1 MNKRQIEVEKAKLKE
16 EAKKVKELK
25 AIYQKA
31 IKDIAE
37 KIEISNG
44 KIAVLLANWDDL
56 SDDEKSIYQSQIYQK
71 NFQNALRTQLDG
83 YVNALQAGQYESI
96 DEYMRSCYEIGYTG
110 AMYDLA
116 GQGIPLIMPI
126 DEKQVVTAMYVNSK
140 ISKRLYAKLGEDVE
154 ALKKKIAS
162 TLSRGIAT
170 ADSYANIARNI
181 ASDSNVGFN
190 RAMRITRTEG
200 HRVQAQS
207 AMDACYKA
215 RGAGADIVKQ
225 WDATLDGRTRP
236 SHRMVDGEIKEL
248 EEPFSNGLM
257 YPGDPNGSAAE
268 VINCRCA
275 LMQRGRYELDEDEL
289 EVLKERAA
297 FFGLD
302 KTKDFNDYK
311 KKYLKAV
318 DVVSVGVPKPAKAFT
333 PAKTI
338 REAEE
343 YVKQFVDDKQFG
355 AVGVSLKGIGIDA
368 ANAVNEVLTE
378 LFNDYDVGKLGGVI
392 APNGNTKLGKLVANA
407 KAAYSPLRK
416 SLMLNKQT
424 FKSLKTVAKD
434 VVEEK
439 RLIADY
445 IKNPKSFTFAN
456 KRAEAVTKASVV
468 SGRAT
473 VPETVEDIINHEFGH
488 TFEKAILQM
497 DNYNL
502 IKANMSKYAEKIS
515 GYATTEMGEYI
526 AESFAAYRKGEKIID
541 PELKKAFE
549 KLNKSKITA
558 ADSSKKDIVKIG
570 NGSIIV
576 TDKQFGMKAG
586 QHAKDYGL
594 DPSKT
599 EDREKLRAIIDD
611 VVTNH
616 DEVRIGSWRGQSEE
630 CYFWIKDGDVV
641 VSTVESKRFVTIMK
655 GRMDHAGLEK
665 ARRTEV

>member
-71 NFQNALRTQLDG
+71 NFQNSLRTQLDS
-83 YVNALQAGQYESI
+83 YMNALQAGQYESI
-96 DEYMRSCYEIGYTG
+96 DEYMRSCYEIGYAG

-207 AMDACYKA
+207 AMDVCYKA
-215 RGAGADIVKQ
+215 RDAGADIVKQ
-225 WDATLDGRTRP
+225 WDATLDGRTRL

-275 LMQRGRYELDEDEL
+275 LMQRGRHELDEDEL

-302 KTKDFNDYK
+302 KTENFNEYK
-311 KKYLKAV
+311 RKYLKAV
-318 DVVSVGVPKPAKAFT
+318 EKAPSVKNTVETAVKKVAPTKTVIKAKKIANVKGQVNGK
-333 PAKTI
+333 AKFNQKHNDT
-338 REAEE
+338 A
-343 YVKQFVDDKQFG
+343 
-355 AVGVSLKGIGIDA
+355 S
-368 ANAVNEVLTE
+368 E
-378 LFNDYDVGKLGGVI
+378 LFS
-392 APNGNTKLGKLVANA
+392 GNTEVN
-407 KAAYSPLRK
+407 
-416 SLMLNKQT
+416 T
-424 FKSLKTVAKD
+424 FCKTYG
-434 VVEEK
+434 
-439 RLIADY
+439 I
-445 IKNPKSFTFAN
+445 
-456 KRAEAVTKASVV
+456 
-468 SGRAT
+468 
-473 VPETVEDIINHEFGH
+473 
-488 TFEKAILQM
+488 
-497 DNYNL
+497 
-502 IKANMSKYAEKIS
+502 
-515 GYATTEMGEYI
+515 
-526 AESFAAYRKGEKIID
+526 
-541 PELKKAFE
+541 
-549 KLNKSKITA
+549 
-558 ADSSKKDIVKIG
+558 SSKERAAVYDYMSAKSYKI
-570 NGSIIV
+570 N
-576 TDKQFGMKAG
+576 
-586 QHAKDYGL
+586 
-594 DPSKT
+594 
-599 EDREKLRAIIDD
+599 EKLRNKAKLTKEEEKFVETMNSALAKIPSYNGNLQRSLYFYNEKD
-611 VVTNH
+611 VQNFLKDYTVGSTINYNQFISTSKGKTYNPDSQVQIYIQNSKKGKNLSVFNPEE
-616 DEVRIGSWRGQSEE
+616 DEILYGTGMEFKVLNIAEQ
-630 CYFWIKDGDVV
+630 DG
-641 VSTVESKRFVTIMK
+641 KWYILL
-655 GRMDHAGLEK
+655 GEK
-665 ARRTEV
+665 Q